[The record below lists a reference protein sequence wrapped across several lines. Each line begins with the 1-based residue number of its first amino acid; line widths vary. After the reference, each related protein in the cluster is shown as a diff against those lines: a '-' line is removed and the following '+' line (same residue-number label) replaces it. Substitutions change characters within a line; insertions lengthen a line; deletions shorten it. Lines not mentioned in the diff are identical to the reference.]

1 MHSGASR
8 VNYSKQ
14 LNQLGS
20 YGSPTITKGN
30 TMQRE
35 TYVKDKVEYVI
46 QNSLYYDE
54 VTPYWVYYNSKLV
67 SKFTDKETAKTYIKV
82 LMRN

>member
-1 MHSGASR
+1 MQNTVVSS
-8 VNYSKQ
+8 NCKT
-14 LNQLGS
+14 GS
-20 YGSPTITKGN
+20 LYL
-30 TMQRE
+30 
-35 TYVKDKVEYVI
+35 KDGIEYAI
-46 QNSLYYDE
+46 QNQHAMDK